1 MPFIAARMDRFQP
14 TASSVATQRAR
25 ELAAEGRDIIRLA
38 QGEPDFPTPENVKR
52 AAVRAME
59 RNETGYTPTAG
70 TVAMKEAIAEKFRRD
85 NGLDYS
91 PEQIIA
97 GTGGKQVIFSAIVAT
112 VEPGEEVIIPA
123 PYFVAYPDVVSFA
136 RGVPVVVECAEEHG
150 FKLQPDELEAAITE
164 RTKWLI
170 LNSPNNPSGSAYT
183 ESELAALA
191 IVLLDHTQVHVM
203 TDDIYEHILFDGRP
217 FHTMAAVEPA
227 LFDRTL
233 TVNGVSKA
241 YSMTGWRLGFAGGPA
256 ELIRS
261 MTKLQNQNTGNPC
274 SITQAAAI
282 EALTGPQSIVGERTA
297 EFQQRRDVVVE
308 LLNEAAGLT
317 CRSPEGAF
325 YVYPNCSALI
335 GRRTPSGKAMEND
348 KDVVVYLMED
358 GGVAGVH
365 GEAFGLSPYF
375 RLSTAAGMEELKEA
389 CVRVQAAC
397 QVLS

>member
-1 MPFIAARMDRFQP
+1 MPLIAARMGRFQP

-38 QGEPDFPTPENVKR
+38 QGEPDFPTPENVKQ
-52 AAVRAME
+52 AAIHAME
-59 RNETGYTPTAG
+59 RGETGYTPTGG

-85 NGLDYS
+85 NGLDYG

-123 PYFVAYPDVVSFA
+123 PYFVAYPDVVKFA
-136 RGVPVVVECAEEHG
+136 RGVPVIVECAEAHG
-150 FKLQPDELEAAITE
+150 FKLQPDELREAITE

-191 IVLLDHTQVHVM
+191 AVLLDHPQVHVM

-227 LFDRTL
+227 LYERTL

-256 ELIRS
+256 ELIRN

-308 LLNEAAGLT
+308 LLNQASGLT

-325 YVYPNCSALI
+325 YVYPNCAALI
-335 GRRTPSGKAMEND
+335 GRRTPSGKVVESD
-348 KDVVVYLMED
+348 KDVVVYLMEE

-397 QVLS
+397 QALS